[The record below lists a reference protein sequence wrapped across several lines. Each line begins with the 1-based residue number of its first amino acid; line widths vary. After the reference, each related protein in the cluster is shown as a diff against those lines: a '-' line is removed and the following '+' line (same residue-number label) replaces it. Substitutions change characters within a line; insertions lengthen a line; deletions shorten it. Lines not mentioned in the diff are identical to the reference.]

1 MGGMGPRENIWCA
14 ITEDEEM
21 WCGKCV
27 EDAVRWSSFK
37 VMSMGWEVDPADY
50 LATYYHEGKEKMVGH
65 ATVGSDGFRS
75 GVTDYDTQCVTDL
88 SEGELKALEKRVNYN
103 LLPSC
108 PDPTPP
114 GTNSEG
120 SDLWGYLEPNSLSK
134 E

>member
-37 VMSMGWEVDPADY
+37 VMSMGWEVDPSDY
-50 LATYYHEGKEKMVGH
+50 LATYYHE
-65 ATVGSDGFRS
+65 

-108 PDPTPP
+108 LDPTPP

-120 SDLWGYLEPNSLSK
+120 SDPWGYLEPNSLSK